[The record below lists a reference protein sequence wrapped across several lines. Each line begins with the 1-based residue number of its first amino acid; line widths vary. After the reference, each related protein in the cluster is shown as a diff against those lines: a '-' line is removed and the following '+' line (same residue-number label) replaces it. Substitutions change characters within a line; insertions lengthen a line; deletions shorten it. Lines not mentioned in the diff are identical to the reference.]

1 MTETL
6 ARPIEAEARIR
17 AKNQVTLPDRI
28 AKAMDAHQDD
38 VLIFETDPGKPG
50 VAIVHLVRRGFAGA
64 LTGTYGTSEDVK
76 AFLREEHAAWG
87 E

>member
-1 MTETL
+1 MTEAL

-28 AKAMDAHQDD
+28 AEAMDAHQDD
-38 VLIFETDPGKPG
+38 VLVFETDPSQPG
-50 VAIVHLVRRGFAGA
+50 VAVVHLVRRGFAGA
-64 LTGTYGTSEDVK
+64 LTGTYGTSEDVR
-76 AFLREEHAAWG
+76 AFMREERVAWG